1 MKAVRVQGKPRGC
14 RPRAKAQLRA
24 HALYIYKV
32 HRELEPVQWSLVNE
46 SRLAPLYLL
55 RRVGVEAARLS
66 ALNRRGVITRREI
79 SAAMQQVSRIR
90 NGVPM
95 NVARADR
102 QARFRVHFGSRLYRV
117 TSHQRRFAII
127 KIHDQKENIHVAI
140 MGCGASVATE
150 NQGIPA
156 DIAMKAAILIQR
168 WYRRYIARLEIRR
181 RYTWNIFQSIEYA
194 GEQDQLQLSSF
205 FSFML
210 DNFTQLNGTGPDL
223 ISHLLDPA
231 VDPVAE
237 EVRQHKYQQI
247 TVPESYSGPRLS
259 FPLSVTQTN
268 TLLSAFKE
276 QQILHGK
283 YVLQL
288 LHETQKFLKQMPN
301 IIHLSSS
308 YAKEITICGDLHG
321 RLDDLLLIF
330 YKNGLPS
337 AENPYI
343 FNGDFVDRGKKS
355 MEIIIILFAYLLLYP
370 DHMHL
375 NRGNHEDHIM
385 NLRYGFTKEVMQK
398 YKAHG
403 REILQLLQDVFSL
416 LPIMT
421 IIDNKV
427 LVVHGGI
434 SDETDLDFLS
444 SVERNKVK
452 SALRLPK
459 CSLDHMRVSNTSNDK
474 GKRKGRSRLS
484 WQSSSSSSSS
494 SSSVC
499 SPRGSRHA
507 PTSPKLPCPAD
518 ILQVPFLDS
527 MVSLALPEVPREEM
541 EWKQIVDVLWSD
553 PKSQNGCSPNTFRG
567 GGCYFGPDVTRRLLD
582 KHGMHLLIRS
592 HECKQEGYELCHD
605 GQVITIFSASNY
617 YEEGSNRGAY
627 IKLGPDLIPRFFQ
640 YQVSRST
647 RKLTLQQRVS
657 VAESSALKAL
667 QEKLFAH
674 RSELMAAFQ
683 QYDIYRTGRISTNE
697 WAQVVESVL
706 RLDLPWRTLRPHLV
720 RLASDGNISIE
731 EFRQTWKL
739 FSSHLGVDVDERAID
754 DMARSIDYNKD
765 GSIDFNEFLEAFRV
779 VHKLDMKE
787 QQQG

>member
-1 MKAVRVQGKPRGC
+1 
-14 RPRAKAQLRA
+14 
-24 HALYIYKV
+24 
-32 HRELEPVQWSLVNE
+32 
-46 SRLAPLYLL
+46 
-55 RRVGVEAARLS
+55 
-66 ALNRRGVITRREI
+66 
-79 SAAMQQVSRIR
+79 
-90 NGVPM
+90 
-95 NVARADR
+95 
-102 QARFRVHFGSRLYRV
+102 
-117 TSHQRRFAII
+117 
-127 KIHDQKENIHVAI
+127 
-140 MGCGASVATE
+140 MGCGTSVAIE
-150 NQGIPA
+150 NQGRPSEVDVSARLPSPA
-156 DIAMKAAILIQR
+156 LTMKAAILIQR
-168 WYRRYIARLEIRR
+168 WYRRYVARLEMRR

-210 DNFTQLNGTGPDL
+210 DNFTQLNGNGPDL
-223 ISHLLDPA
+223 ISHLLDSA
-231 VDPVAE
+231 VDPVVE
-237 EVRQHKYQQI
+237 EVRQSKYEQI
-247 TVPESYSGPRLS
+247 VVPESYSGPRLS
-259 FPLSVTQTN
+259 FPLSVTDTN
-268 TLLSAFKE
+268 VLLSAFKE
-276 QQILHGK
+276 QQTLHAK

-301 IIHLSSS
+301 VIYLSSS

-355 MEIIIILFAYLLLYP
+355 IEIIIILFAFLLLYP

-398 YKAHG
+398 YKTHA

-416 LPIMT
+416 LPIAT

-427 LVVHGGI
+427 LIVHGGI
-434 SDETDLDFLS
+434 SDKTDLEFLA
-444 SVERNKVK
+444 SVERQKVK

-459 CSLDHMRVSNTSNDK
+459 CSLDHSEVRTSSRSSSRKSGRVRLNSPCSA
-474 GKRKGRSRLS
+474 GRMSRKKKKCRLTK
-484 WQSSSSSSSS
+484 QNSSSSSSSS
-494 SSSVC
+494 SSTSSVATPRRPPP
-499 SPRGSRHA
+499 SPRLPS
-507 PTSPKLPCPAD
+507 PTEM
-518 ILQVPFLDS
+518 LQVPFLDS
-527 MVSLALPEVPREEM
+527 IVSLALPEPPREEL
-541 EWKQIVDVLWSD
+541 EWRQIVDVLWSD
-553 PKSQNGCSPNTFRG
+553 PKIQNGCSPNSFRG
-567 GGCYFGPDVTRRLLD
+567 GGCYFGPDVTQNLLK
-582 KHGMHLLIRS
+582 KHGLCLLIRS
-592 HECKQEGYELCHD
+592 HECKQEGYELCHN

-627 IKLGPDLIPRFFQ
+627 IKLGPELIPRFFQ

-667 QEKLFAH
+667 QEKLFTH
-674 RSELMAAFQ
+674 RSELMAFFQ
-683 QYDIYRTGRISTNE
+683 QYDINNTGRISINE
-697 WAQVVESVL
+697 WAQVLDTVL
-706 RLDLPWRTLRPHLV
+706 RLDLPWRTLRPRLV
-720 RLASDGNISIE
+720 RLASDGDVEYESCFENISAGQPLPQVTPNFAETLYRYRTDLEIIFNIIDKDHSGQISIE

-739 FSSHLGVDVDERAID
+739 FSAHLGVDVDDQAIV
-754 DMARSIDYNKD
+754 DMARNIDFNKD

-787 QQQG
+787 QEQQQG

>member
-1 MKAVRVQGKPRGC
+1 MDHSVC
-14 RPRAKAQLRA
+14 C
-24 HALYIYKV
+24 
-32 HRELEPVQWSLVNE
+32 
-46 SRLAPLYLL
+46 
-55 RRVGVEAARLS
+55 
-66 ALNRRGVITRREI
+66 
-79 SAAMQQVSRIR
+79 
-90 NGVPM
+90 NGSE
-95 NVARADR
+95 DR
-102 QARFRVHFGSRLYRV
+102 DTCQA
-117 TSHQRRFAII
+117 
-127 KIHDQKENIHVAI
+127 ENINVTI
-140 MGCGASVATE
+140 MGCGTSVAIE
-150 NQGIPA
+150 NQGRPSEVDVSARQPSPA
-156 DIAMKAAILIQR
+156 LTIKAAVLIQR
-168 WYRRYIARLEIRR
+168 WYRRYVARLEIRR

-210 DNFTQLNGTGPDL
+210 DNFTQLNGNGPDL
-223 ISHLLDPA
+223 ISHLLDSA
-231 VDPVAE
+231 VDPVTE
-237 EVRQHKYQQI
+237 EVRQCKYEQI
-247 TVPESYSGPRLS
+247 VVPDSYSGPRLS
-259 FPLSVTQTN
+259 FPLSVTDTN

-276 QQILHGK
+276 QQTLHGK

-301 IIHLSSS
+301 VIYLSSS

-355 MEIIIILFAYLLLYP
+355 IEIIIILFAFLLLYP

-398 YKAHG
+398 YKTHG

-416 LPIMT
+416 LPIAT

-427 LVVHGGI
+427 LIVHGGI
-434 SDETDLDFLS
+434 SDKTDLYFLS
-444 SVERNKVK
+444 SVERHRVK

-459 CSLDHMRVSNTSNDK
+459 RSLDHTDVCCSRSSSRQSRRARVDSPCST
-474 GKRKGRSRLS
+474 GRMKRKKKSRLTK
-484 WQSSSSSSSS
+484 QSSSSSSSS
-494 SSSVC
+494 SSSASSVC
-499 SPRGSRHA
+499 SPRASCRATPRH
-507 PTSPKLPCPAD
+507 PPPSPRLPSPVD
-518 ILQVPFLDS
+518 MLQVPFLDS
-527 MVSLALPEVPREEM
+527 IVSLALPEPPKEEL
-541 EWKQIVDVLWSD
+541 EWRQIVDVLWSD
-553 PKSQNGCSPNTFRG
+553 PKNQNGCSPNSFRG
-567 GGCYFGPDVTRRLLD
+567 GGCYFGPDVTQRLLK
-582 KHGMHLLIRS
+582 KHGMCLLIRS
-592 HECKQEGYELCHD
+592 HECKQEGYELCHN

-627 IKLGPDLIPRFFQ
+627 VKLGPELIPRFFQ

-683 QYDIYRTGRISTNE
+683 QYDINNTGRISTNE

-706 RLDLPWRTLRPHLV
+706 RLDLPWRTLRPRLV
-720 RLASDGNISIE
+720 RLASDGNVEYESCFENISAGQPIPQVTPNLAETMYRYRTDLEIIFNIIDKDHSGQISIE

-739 FSSHLGVDVDERAID
+739 FSSHLGVDVDDQAID
-754 DMARSIDYNKD
+754 DMARSIDFNKD